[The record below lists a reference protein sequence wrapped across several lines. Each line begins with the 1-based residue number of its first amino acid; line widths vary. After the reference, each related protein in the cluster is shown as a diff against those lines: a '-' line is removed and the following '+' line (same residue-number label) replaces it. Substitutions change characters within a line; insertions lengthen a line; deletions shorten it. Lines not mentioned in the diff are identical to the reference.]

1 MAAPSLPS
9 VAANPAA
16 ELAGSAGKVKQAA
29 DKVGDALPDARKGAL
44 APDVEGQRRECS
56 VFIACSAANFH
67 NICVPKLAG
76 LKGQRLRVLCAVVTA
91 LQVLHLCSAYQA
103 GC

>member
-44 APDVEGQRRECS
+44 APDVEGQRRAGTGRAAGVANMKRKWVAASKEDQ
-56 VFIACSAANFH
+56 ASAAAKYPVSKANWRRGFE
-67 NICVPKLAG
+67 
-76 LKGQRLRVLCAVVTA
+76 
-91 LQVLHLCSAYQA
+91 
-103 GC
+103 